1 MSFVYYNPNPK
12 KKNTGDCVV
21 RALAKFFDTD
31 WLTAYMNICS
41 FSALYFDMPQAVN
54 NLTGGGCKVFPR
66 FPSKRRNADVHAR

>member
-21 RALAKFFDTD
+21 RALAKFFNTD

-41 FSALYFDMPQAVN
+41 FAALYFDMPQVN
-54 NLTGGGCKVFPR
+54 SV
-66 FPSKRRNADVHAR
+66 